1 MQNSLRD
8 RVATFI
14 FLVFIANSFLR
25 CENVTHE
32 NVVQDFDEINQKHEV
47 LDTLLEYRSTN
58 QITESDTIA
67 QKLIALG
74 LVDVQSV
81 NSNIIV
87 DIKYSTTDNFMGENL
102 YGDLKQAFL
111 QPDIAARLGRVQEFL
126 ESKDS
131 LLRLYV
137 WDAVRPRNIQQKMWD
152 ALDSIP
158 VSQRGKFLS
167 NPKNGSLH
175 NYAAAVDLSIFDLRT
190 DTLLDMGAG
199 FDDMRKIAYP
209 ELEAHFLAT
218 GELTQA
224 QVNNRKLL
232 REVMRSENFYNIP
245 SEWWHFN
252 ACSRERAKLKYDI
265 IE

>member
-1 MQNSLRD
+1 MVNPKFFRIVLL
-8 RVATFI
+8 VKLCLI
-14 FLVFIANSFLR
+14 VFLVVQCKSPNNQNTEENSSEKDLK
-25 CENVTHE
+25 EHKAQEVNE
-32 NVVQDFDEINQKHEV
+32 EI
-47 LDTLLEYRSTN
+47 DTE
-58 QITESDTIA
+58 IDTVA
-67 QKLIALG
+67 QRLMALG

-81 NSNIIV
+81 NPNILV

-111 QPDIAARLGRVQEFL
+111 QPDIAARLGKVQEFL

-199 FDDMRKIAYP
+199 FDDMQKIAYP
-209 ELEAHFLAT
+209 ALEAQFLAS

-252 ACSRERAKLKYDI
+252 AYSREKAKLKYDI

>member
-1 MQNSLRD
+1 MRLK
-8 RVATFI
+8 I
-14 FLVFIANSFLR
+14 FLKTLFVVCLVLS
-25 CENVTHE
+25 CENAKQKENITGPDQRIQKQEISVT
-32 NVVQDFDEINQKHEV
+32 F
-47 LDTLLEYRSTN
+47 LEFNSN
-58 QITESDTIA
+58 ELITESDTVA
-67 QKLIALG
+67 QRLMALG
-74 LVDVQSV
+74 LVDVQRV
-81 NSNIIV
+81 NPNIMV

-111 QPDIAARLGRVQEFL
+111 QPDVAVRLGRVQEFL

-137 WDAVRPRNIQQKMWD
+137 WDAVRPRSIQQKMWD

-158 VSQRGKFLS
+158 VGQRGKFLS

-209 ELEAHFLAT
+209 EFETHFLST
-218 GELTQA
+218 GELTLEQI
-224 QVNNRKLL
+224 NNRKLL
-232 REVMRSENFYNIP
+232 RSVMRSENFYNIP

-252 ACSRERAKLKYDI
+252 AYSREKAKQKYDI

>member
-1 MQNSLRD
+1 MQNSLRKS
-8 RVATFI
+8 VTAFI
-14 FLVFIANSFLR
+14 VMTLIASFFMR
-25 CENVTHE
+25 CEDAMSEDAN
-32 NVVQDFDEINQKHEV
+32 QDFGQIIQMQEV
-47 LDTLLEYRSTN
+47 LDTLLEFN
-58 QITESDTIA
+58 PIEQITESDTVA
-67 QKLIALG
+67 QRLMALG
-74 LVDVQSV
+74 LVDVQRV
-81 NSNIIV
+81 NPNIMV

-102 YGDLKQAFL
+102 YGDLKQVFL
-111 QPDIAARLGRVQEFL
+111 QPDVAERLGRVQEFL

-137 WDAVRPRNIQQKMWD
+137 WDAVRPRSIQQKMWD

-158 VSQRGKFLS
+158 VGQRGKFLS

-175 NYAAAVDLSIFDLRT
+175 NYAATVDLSIFDLRT

-209 ELEAHFLAT
+209 EFETHFLST
-218 GELTQA
+218 GELTLE

-232 REVMRSENFYNIP
+232 RSVMRSQNFYNIP

-252 ACSRERAKLKYDI
+252 AYSREKAKQKYDI

>member
-1 MQNSLRD
+1 MENRWRKS
-8 RVATFI
+8 VAAFTVKVLI
-14 FLVFIANSFLR
+14 VGSFMR
-25 CENVTHE
+25 CSDASNEKVIQE
-32 NVVQDFDEINQKHEV
+32 PVLVVQSPEV
-47 LDTLLEYRSTN
+47 LDTLLGDNPIDKNTH
-58 QITESDTIA
+58 SDTVA
-67 QKLIALG
+67 QRLMALG
-74 LVDVQSV
+74 LVDVQRV
-81 NSNIIV
+81 NPNIMV

-111 QPDIAARLGRVQEFL
+111 QPDVAERLGRVQEFL

-137 WDAVRPRNIQQKMWD
+137 WDAVRPRSIQQKMWD

-158 VSQRGKFLS
+158 VGQRGKFLS

-209 ELEAHFLAT
+209 EFETHFLST
-218 GELTQA
+218 GELTLE

-232 REVMRSENFYNIP
+232 RSVMRSQNFYNIP

-252 ACSRERAKLKYDI
+252 AYSREKAKQKYDI